1 MISLQLV
8 KYDVW
13 IHHDF
18 FWDDSSFEDQKMWS
32 CQSSVFLPVMIH
44 RGWSLD
50 NSRIKKRARND
61 KFRMVWKDDSFIT
74 SRYFQVVE
82 SENKTGRLRKKTSFF
97 LIQLVLEC
105 NETRLFPTKKGVT
118 QGNGNWTHNMWVFP
132 VDAENWTHRRRSLI
146 CKPVQLYMH
155 MI

>member
-1 MISLQLV
+1 MYEYTMIFSGT
-8 KYDVW
+8 
-13 IHHDF
+13 IHH
-18 FWDDSSFEDQKMWS
+18 SK
-32 CQSSVFLPVMIH
+32 
-44 RGWSLD
+44 
-50 NSRIKKRARND
+50 IKKCGHVSRQFFYQWWSTEVDHWTTHESKKGTKRQVSDGVERWFFHN
-61 KFRMVWKDDSFIT
+61 FQILPGCREWKQNWT
-74 SRYFQVVE
+74 VAE
-82 SENKTGRLRKKTSFF
+82 KTSFF